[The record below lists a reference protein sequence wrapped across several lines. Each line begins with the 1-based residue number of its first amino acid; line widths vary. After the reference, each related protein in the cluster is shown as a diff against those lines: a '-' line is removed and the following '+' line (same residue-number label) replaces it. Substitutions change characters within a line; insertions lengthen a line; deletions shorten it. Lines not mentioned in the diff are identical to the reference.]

1 MRGLTLFV
9 VLLLSAG
16 PVAAQQQDP
25 PAEAAGDLAEVMRSI
40 LFPNSNLIFDAQS
53 GDPGAPPDAET
64 GGDSTTA
71 RFAGIYTGWEQVENA
86 AIALAESAN
95 LITLPRLC
103 ENVEDDPARNGEPVP
118 IEQDDWKQHV
128 SRLREVGLARPS
140 GLAAGRTTKTKYCL
154 LRATWPKRARTATAS
169 TGTATRIRQRPAA
182 SRSAA
187 DRRFITRVP
196 RDLTCVAGLNG
207 LAHWSQASGSASRS
221 MPIRSC

>member
-1 MRGLTLFV
+1 MRGLSLFV

-40 LFPNSNLIFDAQS
+40 LFPNSHLIFDAQS

-128 SRLREVGLARPS
+128 SRLREVGLA
-140 GLAAGRTTKTKYCL
+140 AAEWARR
-154 LRATWPKRARTATAS
+154 RAY
-169 TGTATRIRQRPAA
+169 
-182 SRSAA
+182 
-187 DRRFITRVP
+187 DEDEVLFITGDVAEACSNCHSVYRDSYADPPKARCVP
-196 RDLTCVAGLNG
+196 
-207 LAHWSQASGSASRS
+207 
-221 MPIRSC
+221 